1 MGIEQEVQ
9 VKGTH
14 NILSKRIAENFPNLK
29 KKMPFQEW
37 DASRKPNRHDQ
48 NTASPQY
55 SVINTNG
62 TENKERILMA
72 KKGKNQLIHKG
83 IPNKRTADFSTET

>member
-48 NTASPQY
+48 NTASPWH
-55 SVINTNG
+55 IIIKIIR
-62 TENKERILMA
+62 TESRERILRL
-72 KKGKNQLIHKG
+72 Q
-83 IPNKRTADFSTET
+83 E